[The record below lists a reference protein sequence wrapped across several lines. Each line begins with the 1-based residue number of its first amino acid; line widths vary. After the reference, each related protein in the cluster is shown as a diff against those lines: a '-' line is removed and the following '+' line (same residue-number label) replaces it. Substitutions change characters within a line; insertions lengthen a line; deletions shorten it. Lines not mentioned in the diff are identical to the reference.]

1 MKKAVVL
8 LSGGLDSSTVLA
20 HAIDQGFECTA
31 LSFEYGQRHRAEMAA
46 AVKIAHS
53 LAVKD
58 HRIVRLDLSTLGGSA
73 LTDESLSVPDY
84 SGDENIPITY
94 VPARNTIFL
103 SIALG
108 LAEVL
113 DCRDIFI
120 GVSSVDYS
128 HYPDCRPEFIKSF
141 EQLGN
146 IATKAGVEG
155 DHFHIHAPLQYL
167 SKAETLQMGQRLGV
181 NYQLTVSCYQADDQG
196 HACGRCDSCTLR
208 KRGFEEANMEDCT
221 LYQ

>member
-1 MKKAVVL
+1 
-8 LSGGLDSSTVLA
+8 
-20 HAIDQGFECTA
+20 
-31 LSFEYGQRHRAEMAA
+31 MAA